1 MSTAAAIERPRAR
14 LLIDLVALTKPRVTG
29 LVMATAAVGMG
40 LAPGRIPLARA
51 AFMLG
56 MTALLVAA
64 ANAFNCWLERDT
76 DAFMQRTAGRPLPAG
91 RLEPGTALLFASVL
105 AVASVPLLALG
116 VNRMTGLLGAIALSS
131 YVWVYTPLKF
141 RTPWAM
147 VVGAVPGALPPL
159 MGWTAV
165 TGALGAGGVTLFAI
179 VFVWQMPHVIGL
191 SVYRRADYAAAGIRV
206 LPLARGLR
214 ASQWH
219 AIAWALLLVPVSVS
233 PHAFGLGGYAY
244 LAVALVLSGLYVLA
258 AVRGA
263 SAVKRGTSE
272 ADAASTADLW
282 GRRLFLWSLLYLPL
296 LFLVLLLDPS

>member
-1 MSTAAAIERPRAR
+1 MNTAAAIARPRAR
-14 LLIDLVALTKPRVTG
+14 IVLDLVALTKPRVTG

-40 LAPGRIPLARA
+40 LAPGHIHLGHALV
-51 AFMLG
+51 MLG

-91 RLEPGTALLFASVL
+91 RLDPSTALVFASVL
-105 AVASVPLLALG
+105 SVASVPLLTWG
-116 VNRMTGLLGAIALSS
+116 VNRMTGLLGAIALLS

-141 RTPWAM
+141 RSPWAM

-165 TGALGAGGVTLFAI
+165 TGRLAPGGIALFAI

-214 ASQWH
+214 ASRVH
-219 AIAWALLLVPVSVS
+219 AIAWALALVPISAL
-233 PHAFGLGGYAY
+233 PWLFGLGRAAFLIAALGLSTVYV
-244 LAVALVLSGLYVLA
+244 VAA
-258 AVRGA
+258 AR
-263 SAVKRGTSE
+263 SAGDSE
-272 ADAASTADLW
+272 RSADVW

-296 LFLVLLLDPS
+296 LFLVLLLDQS